1 MAPRVG
7 PLTSGDVIERVLLE
21 NRDDTLRQL
30 EEAQNSLESGRVR
43 LPQLEKEIPE
53 ANSEMKH
60 IKKQHTTQPSNV
72 QCAQRK
78 CERLQQ
84 EKKEKEEYLKQCR
97 YEVAYCQ
104 HYLDKQPPGE
114 APEQAAFALEELPY
128 QPVTPMVDPL
138 PGTEGSASSGS
149 QNPTMGE
156 DVEMQDDIPLEA
168 VGGEGATGG
177 DSPVNKEDKA
187 LLNEEETP
195 QTQVIS
201 DMRNLTVRSPPN
213 PTPSQSETKL

>member
-1 MAPRVG
+1 M
-7 PLTSGDVIERVLLE
+7 IERVLLE

-30 EEAQNSLESGRVR
+30 EEAQNGLKSGRAR
-43 LPQLEKEIPE
+43 LPQLEKEIAE
-53 ANSEMKH
+53 AKQEMKH
-60 IKKQHTTQPSNV
+60 IKKQHTAWPSDV

-78 CERLQQ
+78 CEHLQQ
-84 EKKEKEEYLKQCR
+84 EKKEKEEYFKQCR

-104 HYLDKQPPGE
+104 HYLDKQPLGE
-114 APEQAAFALEELPY
+114 APEWAAFTLGELPH
-128 QPVTPMVDPL
+128 QLVTPTVDPL

-156 DVEMQDDIPLEA
+156 DVQMQDDIPLGA

-187 LLNEEETP
+187 LLNGKEMS

-201 DMRNLTVRSPPN
+201 DMRNLTVCSPPN
-213 PTPSQSETKL
+213 PTLSQSKTKIVNSSHQG